1 MVAFVKRVD
10 LGIPENRITE
20 ALTKVGLDAINA
32 TRLNRKDGNMPTST
46 IKITFKDANNRNTFI
61 HTGLQMASMYFNPGA
76 ASQNKKS
83 VPCYICLQYNHVAKY
98 CKTQQQICTKCGD
111 NHRIKQCTD
120 VNDAIKCNNCKEQ
133 EKRMLNLINQYS
145 STSSPITT
153 TPLLHDSNEFPSLPN
168 MYQRQQVE
176 TLINDDATSSSSFPD
191 SDEDIQIVNNKNKKQ
206 STTTTTKLK
215 KQNNKP
221 TTSSAVTTAKP
232 TTTTNAN
239 KHQHNHLS
247 QQMISERPFSL
258 LGYNIF
264 RNDRVGKPGGEVLL
278 AVKEHIKCGKI
289 INKTTHKNEI
299 IAVQIGTLVYKS
311 TLISSIYVAPTAKI
325 DMNIFQE
332 LYNINN
338 NWIIVGDLNTTLFE
352 MGSTKTN
359 ARGKQPQKLL
369 NEGIIECVDDN
380 STTFEKDGY
389 EAKLYWILG
398 SQPLRSSITNVETHP
413 TIGTINGHKQLAF
426 DIQIG
431 VEPKPTSPR
440 LSLNFKAAKWTKFR
454 SKLGQQLML
463 WNNET
468 SLNAALNIEEHSTFT
483 TNSIML
489 ATHEVLP
496 TSTPTSKSYTLS
508 EASTSLSGTPQGS
521 PLSPLLYIIYTADS
535 MNDIPPHTEHGLFAD
550 DTTLWT

>member
-168 MYQRQQVE
+168 MYQRQQDEKNHRRNNQKIFKSLQPRIKKIEQTVSLVE

-247 QQMISERPFSL
+247 QQMI
-258 LGYNIF
+258 
-264 RNDRVGKPGGEVLL
+264 VL
-278 AVKEHIKCGKI
+278 
-289 INKTTHKNEI
+289 KN
-299 IAVQIGTLVYKS
+299 QHLNHSQQQKHPKKS
-311 TLISSIYVAPTAKI
+311 IPRQFTRL
-325 DMNIFQE
+325 
-332 LYNINN
+332 
-338 NWIIVGDLNTTLFE
+338 
-352 MGSTKTN
+352 
-359 ARGKQPQKLL
+359 
-369 NEGIIECVDDN
+369 DDN
-380 STTFEKDGY
+380 GHQR
-389 EAKLYWILG
+389 
-398 SQPLRSSITNVETHP
+398 SQNRH
-413 TIGTINGHKQLAF
+413 
-426 DIQIG
+426 D
-431 VEPKPTSPR
+431 
-440 LSLNFKAAKWTKFR
+440 
-454 SKLGQQLML
+454 
-463 WNNET
+463 
-468 SLNAALNIEEHSTFT
+468 
-483 TNSIML
+483 
-489 ATHEVLP
+489 
-496 TSTPTSKSYTLS
+496 
-508 EASTSLSGTPQGS
+508 
-521 PLSPLLYIIYTADS
+521 
-535 MNDIPPHTEHGLFAD
+535 
-550 DTTLWT
+550 